1 MLETGG
7 VGNRIRQAATTP
19 EGLVPDSYLVDTF
32 GLTTTHIDTYFDEFL
47 PEASPWLHQCS
58 ALYSGNEKRRN
69 HNWKCLNLNPFSRWN
84 KLEEKQPQ
92 VCVYS
97 FVVKH
102 LSEQSFPLIHQPHSP
117 SPLSINIA
125 CLHLTLAPF
134 DEASLLPSRGLT
146 PSALLASLRL
156 SILGRHSSDLGFDL
170 LHHTEE
176 RSWAKWCAVCQ
187 VGVWLCLDGWMYKR
201 SNDPPSNSI
210 LSGWWQMLD
219 WVKNNLSLTWS
230 NVLCPSSSF
239 LISM

>member
-7 VGNRIRQAATTP
+7 VGNRIRQVATAP
-19 EGLVPDSYLVDTF
+19 EGLESDSYLVDTF
-32 GLTTTHIDTYFDEFL
+32 RLMTTHIDTCFDEFL

-58 ALYSGNEKRRN
+58 ALYSGNERRIN
-69 HNWKCLNLNPFSRWN
+69 HKWQCLNWNPFSRWN
-84 KLEEKQPQ
+84 SLEEKQPQ
-92 VCVYS
+92 VCVCS

-102 LSEQSFPLIHQPHSP
+102 LSEQSLPLIHPPHSP

-146 PSALLASLRL
+146 PSALLASPRL

-176 RSWAKWCAVCQ
+176 RSWAKRCAVCQ
-187 VGVWLCLDGWMYKR
+187 VRLCLDGWMYKR
-201 SNDPPSNSI
+201 SNNPPSNSI

-219 WVKNNLSLTWS
+219 WVKSNSLTWS
-230 NVLCPSSSF
+230 NVLCLSSSF
-239 LISM
+239 LTNM